1 MKITP
6 DTNLLV
12 RVLVDDEPR
21 QARIARS
28 ELASAEAVALTLPA
42 LCELVWV
49 LRRGYRLTS
58 GQIAVGLRTLLEGA
72 NVVADD
78 IIVDAGLA
86 HLDAGG
92 DFADGVIAHEGA
104 RLGADEFVSFDRR
117 AVTLVASRG
126 EPARLLSQ
134 RLPHRFSQ

>member
-1 MKITP
+1 M
-6 DTNLLV
+6 
-12 RVLVDDEPR
+12 
-21 QARIARS
+21 ARS
-28 ELASAEAVALTLPA
+28 ELATAEAVALTLPA

-126 EPARLLSQ
+126 EPARLLS
-134 RLPHRFSQ
+134 